1 MSKIQVRS
9 STQDTLALTKL
20 SRKRLA
26 QADWF
31 APFVMTPDQTFE
43 GSCAPHM
50 QMLLEAVIIDGISSG
65 ALSSDLFVAANRRA
79 LDLVMQILGAINA
92 LLR

>member
-1 MSKIQVRS
+1 
-9 STQDTLALTKL
+9 
-20 SRKRLA
+20 
-26 QADWF
+26 
-31 APFVMTPDQTFE
+31 
-43 GSCAPHM
+43 M